1 LRIGLQDVGQSAC
14 LTIGRAV
21 TLPMN
26 CKNSRKT
33 LSRAASIDSRED
45 CRILAGEALT
55 LELSGP
61 LPSEAVV
68 TWDVDYGEVVYL
80 LPGSNVVLIAPA
92 TPSVIT
98 VYATITGTKPG
109 RWVYVN
115 RQCLVS
121 QSDIM
126 DG

>member
-1 LRIGLQDVGQSAC
+1 
-14 LTIGRAV
+14 
-21 TLPMN
+21 M
-26 CKNSRKT
+26 SRNIALIIVLSLT
-33 LSRAASIDSRED
+33 LSMGTASEPVTTQNGVFTILPED

-55 LELSGP
+55 LELNGP

-80 LPGSNVVLIAPA
+80 LPGSSAVLLAPA
-92 TPSVIT
+92 TPSEIT
-98 VYATITGTKPG
+98 VYATITGIKPG

-115 RQCLVS
+115 RQCLVT

>member
-1 LRIGLQDVGQSAC
+1 MFRNIALI
-14 LTIGRAV
+14 AV
-21 TLPMN
+21 I
-26 CKNSRKT
+26 SIT
-33 LSRAASIDSRED
+33 LSMVTASAPVTPQSGIVTILPED